1 MLTEGFSWEEGMEH
15 LSITFP
21 EGLKGALD
29 REAKRERTKRSTLIQ
44 KAVRI
49 YLQLKRRN
57 ALAELLRQGYQE
69 MAGESDRM
77 MRDFKNLDKESLKYV
92 D

>member
-1 MLTEGFSWEEGMEH
+1 MEH

-21 EGLKGALD
+21 ERLREELD

-44 KAVRI
+44 KAVKV
-49 YLQLKRRN
+49 YLALKRRR
-57 ALAELLRQGYQE
+57 AMAALLREGYE
-69 MAGESDRM
+69 EIAAESRKITDEFTDLDR
-77 MRDFKNLDKESLKYV
+77 ESLKYV

>member
-1 MLTEGFSWEEGMEH
+1 MEH

-21 EGLKGALD
+21 ENLRAALD
-29 REAKRERTKRSTLIQ
+29 REARQEHTKRSTLIQ

-49 YLQLKRRN
+49 YLQLKRRK
-57 ALAELLRQGYQE
+57 ALTNLLKEGYRE
-69 MAGESDRM
+69 MAAESGEI
-77 MRDFKNLDKESLKYV
+77 MRDFKNLDSESLKYV